1 MARKTEIVNKS
12 VTFDRTDP
20 DQNADLEFALKR
32 SNFSAFVRT
41 LIHMERLRQT
51 GALTSVALHHV
62 PQQEEEIDAH
72 SAEGFI

>member
-51 GALTSVALHHV
+51 GALTHSAVHV
-62 PQQEEEIDAH
+62 PQEEEIDAH
-72 SAEGFI
+72 SAEGFV